1 MAFPFSYNLGR
12 MSLSPELQAAV
23 DQELAI
29 LARVQGILREQRNRL
44 ASRHAQE
51 SSRASDLTSSLVAAR
66 RVEDKAMLASDEAVA
81 HALRDK
87 FRDDAEIL
95 DRLIRKPYVARLV
108 VQEETEAGEREFEY
122 LIGTAANTDCRI
134 IDWRKAPISKLY
146 YEYREGDEYS
156 EEIQGRE
163 RNGTVILR
171 TQVEIEH
178 GVLRKVSCRF
188 GSAVKRGS
196 EWIQTS
202 GNRGAGGERSYAALP
217 SVLALITA
225 EQFRAITEDAESA
238 VLIQGIAGS
247 GKTTVALHRLAWL
260 LHAENSD
267 LKSEECVVVALSPVL
282 KLYIERSLSQL
293 ELSGVAVRTLADLAA
308 FAVHKMLPDF
318 VTELAAGKPVIRR
331 GSSPTPA
338 SIDRV
343 KRSLA
348 VFQALE
354 EKAAVVAG
362 TTSPANIYL
371 ETLSDYRRILELD
384 ETRLL
389 TKDLIQVAHQRTV
402 QCFSD
407 NTLDPADDALIMRLH
422 QVMFGDTMRH
432 DGARGQY
439 RQIVVDEVQELSPAE
454 LAVIIGSV
462 EDLSQLT
469 LVGDVAQ
476 RMSAG
481 SGFPGWEKL
490 RAHWDTSGA
499 LSQFVTLSVS
509 HRSTA
514 EIMNLA
520 AAVQGTPAPAA
531 SRHGRKPIW
540 FHSKDEARTLPKIIN
555 WIGKAAELYPS
566 ALTAVV
572 CRDKAEAKLAHS
584 FLSPSFGSS
593 VRLWDEHSATFDEGI
608 VVTEVTQVKGLEFA
622 NVVIWNPSAR
632 SYGRTQEDQNALYVA
647 ITRAEENLCIGTW
660 GRISTLL
667 PDLFSKLVRGF
678 DLDADDEE
686 KEEADRASD

>member
-1 MAFPFSYNLGR
+1 

-29 LARVQGILREQRNRL
+29 LARVQSVLREQRSRL

-66 RVEDKAMLASDEAVA
+66 RAEDKAMLASDEAVA

-95 DRLIRKPYVARLV
+95 DRLLRKPYVARLV
-108 VQEETEAGEREFEY
+108 VREETDTGEREFEY
-122 LIGTAANTDCRI
+122 LIGTAANTECRI

-163 RNGTVILR
+163 RNGRIMLR

-202 GNRGAGGERSYAALP
+202 GNRGGGERSYAALP

-293 ELSGVAVRTLADLAA
+293 ELTGVAVRTLADLAA
-308 FAVHKMLPDF
+308 IAVRKLLPDF
-318 VTELAAGKPVIRR
+318 VTDLDAGKSVIRR

-354 EKAAVVAG
+354 EKASAATAG
-362 TTSPANIYL
+362 ADAPANLYL
-371 ETLSDYRRILELD
+371 ETLSDWRRILELD

-389 TKDLIQVAHQRTV
+389 TRELIQSAHQRTI
-402 QCFSD
+402 QSFSE

-422 QVMFGDTMRH
+422 QVMLGDTLRH
-432 DGARGQY
+432 DGTRGQY

-520 AAVQGTPAPAA
+520 AAIQGAPAPAA

-572 CRDKAEAKLAHS
+572 CRDKSEAKLAYS
-584 FLSPSFGSS
+584 FLSPSFRSS

-608 VVTEVTQVKGLEFA
+608 VVTDVTQVKGLEFA

-647 ITRAEENLCIGTW
+647 TTRAEENLCIGTW
-660 GRISTLL
+660 GRFSPIL

-686 KEEADRASD
+686 QEEGRPIVD